1 MDVAY
6 HDVFKE
12 FDTIWGVKTLIVTR
26 SNLVVT
32 WMDRTQMSTISWF
45 PLRLRWLAHD
55 GCILGSFAIDFLNL
69 CQFFKNQIKYF

>member
-12 FDTIWGVKTLIVTR
+12 FDTTWGVKNLIVTR

-32 WMDRTQMSTISWF
+32 WMDRPQMSTISWF
-45 PLRLRWLAHD
+45 PLRLRWLTQD

-69 CQFFKNQIKYF
+69 CQFFLNHINFF